1 MADHLPHPTDQ
12 QTEVQRGRRLP
23 RPELGS
29 RGGGPLPAGPAGPL
43 RSEERAGPHRGQ
55 AVAVRFRE
63 HGCLASERRVSV
75 YGWAGHIGDQLRDL
89 GALGH
94 TALVYLVAAWV
105 TNEPIRCAYETGPQ
119 RGPWTLGPGWGPR
132 GGGPGWRRR
141 MHVVTHQHQ
150 RVTRSSRL
158 DPPRLC
164 PPHLFLQL
172 ILICTLPCNQP

>member
-1 MADHLPHPTDQ
+1 MADHLPHLTDQ

-23 RPELGS
+23 RPKLGS

-55 AVAVRFRE
+55 AVAVAVAVRFRE

-94 TALVYLVAAWV
+94 TALVHLVAAWV

-119 RGPWTLGPGWGPR
+119 RGPWIPWPGWGPQ
-132 GGGPGWRRR
+132 GGGPGVGAPAGDAAC
-141 MHVVTHQHQ
+141 MSSHVS
-150 RVTRSSRL
+150 TRGSHGL
-158 DPPRLC
+158 LAWTP
-164 PPHLFLQL
+164 
-172 ILICTLPCNQP
+172 